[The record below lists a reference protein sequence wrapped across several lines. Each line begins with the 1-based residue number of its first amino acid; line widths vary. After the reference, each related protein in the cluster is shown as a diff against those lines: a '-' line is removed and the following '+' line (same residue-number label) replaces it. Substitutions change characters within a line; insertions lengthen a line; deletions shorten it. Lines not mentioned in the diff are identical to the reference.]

1 MFKKRN
7 SKLTKFYL
15 YFRLENWSKEMVGA
29 PSYAKFNYGQASNLF
44 PFVPVRPGHMEIN
57 ILKQVKELSICFI
70 ITMKYF
76 TL

>member
-1 MFKKRN
+1 
-7 SKLTKFYL
+7 
-15 YFRLENWSKEMVGA
+15 MVGA

-44 PFVPVRPGHMEIN
+44 PFVPVRPGHMEIS
-57 ILKQVKELSICFI
+57 ILKQVKELSTCFI